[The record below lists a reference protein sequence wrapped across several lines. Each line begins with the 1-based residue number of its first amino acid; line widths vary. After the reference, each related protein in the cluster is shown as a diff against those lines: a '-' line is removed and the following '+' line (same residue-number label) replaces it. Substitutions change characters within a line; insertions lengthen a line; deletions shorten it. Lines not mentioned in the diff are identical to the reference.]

1 MLLYAV
7 TYDDP
12 RSLTSKGLSTKA
24 EPFWLYSQL
33 PTAEEARRSK
43 PGRPGWILVLD
54 RDALDL
60 ATSPDGAELPMP
72 SQPVVWS
79 IPREAILNVDADG
92 DYWRPFHVVAA
103 GGFVVR
109 RTKKG
114 NIKLLLIKRRGKW
127 DLAKGKQDPGETP
140 VQVARREVSEEVG
153 VKKKYIEILHPL
165 GHTIHGYIW
174 HKRGVYAVKTT
185 HWFSMTTEAREFIP
199 EKGEGIQKVKWVQW
213 DKAGEKLG
221 YKTLRQHH
229 ALLDPEV
236 LGV

>member
-12 RSLTSKGLSTKA
+12 RSLTPKGLSTKT
-24 EPFWLYSQL
+24 EPFWMYDQL
-33 PTAEEARRSK
+33 PTAEHARRSH

-60 ATSPDGAELPMP
+60 ATSPDGAELTMP
-72 SQPVVWS
+72 SPPVVWS

-92 DYWRPFHVVAA
+92 DYWRPYPVVAA

-109 RTKKG
+109 RSQKG

-127 DLAKGKQDPGETP
+127 DLPKGKEDPGETP
-140 VQVARREVSEEVG
+140 VQAARREVSEEVG

-199 EKGEGIQKVKWVQW
+199 EKGEGIKKVKWMKW
-213 DKAGEKLG
+213 AKAGQKLG

-229 ALLDPEV
+229 AILDPEV

>member
-12 RSLTSKGLSTKA
+12 RNLSAKGLRNKA
-24 EPFWLYSQL
+24 EPFWLYDQL
-33 PTAEEARRSK
+33 PTAEHARRSH

-54 RDALDL
+54 RDALNL
-60 ATSPDGAELPMP
+60 PERPDGSELALP
-72 SQPVVWS
+72 SPPVVRH
-79 IPREAILNVDADG
+79 IPRKAVLNVDADG
-92 DYWRPFHVVAA
+92 DFWRPYLVVAA

-109 RTKKG
+109 RSKKG

-127 DLAKGKQDPGETP
+127 DLPKGKQDPGETP

-153 VKKKYIEILHPL
+153 VKKKYIQILHPL
-165 GHTIHGYIW
+165 GHTIHGYVW

-185 HWFSMTTEAREFIP
+185 HWFSMTTEAREFVP
-199 EKGEGIQKVKWVQW
+199 EKSEGIKEVKWAKW
-213 DKAGEKLG
+213 EKAGEKLG
-221 YKTLRQHH
+221 YKTLRKHH